1 MKFCTQCGAKLSEG
15 VKFCTQCG
23 NPIQQPAPTPEP
35 SFTILEPTTPA
46 TSAPVNPDPTP
57 YIPPVHA
64 TPQKPKKAK
73 KKSGGGK
80 IALLVI
86 CIVLALAIAGGL
98 LLFFL
103 GGGLSRDNSVLGL
116 YDGVSYRFGG
126 MDMSI
131 IDDSVELKPFGIAKL
146 TLSGDNYFA
155 FWSLDDEDF
164 LLKQG
169 GNTYEG
175 TLEDGVLTL
184 DLGGLIYTYVHEDA
198 EPQKDDDRSA
208 DKDKPAADEDQPAPD
223 APAEEPAADAPTV
236 ENASIVGYWA
246 LHHTVGDADM
256 TKSKEDIDALENQL
270 GAEIYLELYEDGTGV
285 LNWEELSEITWGDG
299 LLIAPDDST
308 TSYFLEDGMLVV
320 DIVGTYFYFTPGEG
334 IPGELPNAQ
343 LTPYDLEYYE
353 GDYYG
358 WWSYADVI
366 VGDPEMEGAWWD
378 CCMSVDLYAD
388 GTGTLTIWDE
398 DYGKDDPLAVVDVTV
413 SVTDG
418 VARFASEEGQFMG
431 YPVEHADWL
440 FYSDDTIY
448 ENAFGFYAMYADSEA
463 EIECYFFMRP
473 WGIVWDDADESD
485 LPYYYSDW
493 YLPLIEEGV
502 TEAPGTIG

>member
-1 MKFCTQCGAKLSEG
+1 MKFCTQCGAKLNEG

-23 NPIQQPAPTPEP
+23 NPIRQPIPTPESP
-35 SFTILEPTTPA
+35 VSVPESTA
-46 TSAPVNPDPTP
+46 QVTSTPVNPDPTP

-64 TPQKPKKAK
+64 TPQKPKKTK
-73 KKSGGGK
+73 QKKSGGK
-80 IALLVI
+80 KVALLVV
-86 CIVLALAIAGGL
+86 CIVLALAIAAGL

-103 GGGLSRDNSVLGL
+103 GGGLNRDDDTLGL
-116 YDGVSYRFGG
+116 YEGVSYRYGG
-126 MDMSI
+126 VDMSVK
-131 IDDSVELKPFGIAKL
+131 DDSIELKPLGIAKL
-146 TLSGDNYFA
+146 TLAGDTYFA
-155 FWSLDDEDF
+155 SWSLDDEDF

-184 DLGGLIYTYVHEDA
+184 DLDGLVYTYVGEDA
-198 EPQKDDDRSA
+198 DLPEEDDSSDDKGKPSA
-208 DKDKPAADEDQPAPD
+208 NEDQPAPD
-223 APAEEPAADAPTV
+223 APVDTPAEDTSSV
-236 ENASIVGYWA
+236 VGYWT
-246 LHHTVGDADM
+246 LNHTEGEGDM
-256 TKSKEDIDALENQL
+256 TKSEEEIAAIRNEM
-270 GAEIYLELYEDGTGV
+270 GIEIYLELYEDGTGV

-299 LLIAPDDST
+299 QLIGPDGT
-308 TSYFLEDGMLVV
+308 PTSYFLEDGMLVV
-320 DIVGTYFYFTPGEG
+320 DIVGTYFYFVPGEG
-334 IPGELPNAQ
+334 TPGELPNAQ

-358 WWSYADVI
+358 WWYYYDVI
-366 VGDPEMEGAWWD
+366 VGDPEMEGYWWD
-378 CCMSVDLYAD
+378 CCMSVDLSSD

-418 VARFASEEGQFMG
+418 VARFVSEEGQFMG

-440 FYSDDTIY
+440 FYSDDTVY
-448 ENAFGFYAMYADSEA
+448 DDALGFYAMYADSEV

-473 WGIVWDDADESD
+473 WGIVWDDADEAD

-502 TEAPGTIG
+502 TEAPSTIG